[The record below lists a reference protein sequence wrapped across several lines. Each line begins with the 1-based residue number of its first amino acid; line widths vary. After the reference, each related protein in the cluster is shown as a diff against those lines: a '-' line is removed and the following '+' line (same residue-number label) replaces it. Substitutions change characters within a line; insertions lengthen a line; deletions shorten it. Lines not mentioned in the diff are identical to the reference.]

1 MNTADHYDANGS
13 LGGNVVAPCF
23 VCRQPGE
30 PILFNAHGDG
40 AKEIGMIRLCPTHSD
55 GVHDAIARYLMVNR
69 RRWERTHPSAKGQIN
84 DH

>member
-84 DH
+84 DQ

>member
-1 MNTADHYDANGS
+1 MNTADYCDASGM
-13 LGGNVVAPCF
+13 GRGDVVDPCF

-40 AKEIGMIRLCPTHSD
+40 AKEVGMIRLCPTHSD

-69 RRWERTHPSAKGQIN
+69 RRWERTHPTARGANK
-84 DH
+84 